1 LIDDTTPKEAP
12 MEGIDQD
19 RLARILDAARHANGG
34 PAPSLREGAVRVA
47 VERPQLPPAKRRGV
61 PRALWLGLR
70 ALGALAVLAV
80 GAVHLQQYSMLY
92 SAIPTIGTLFIL
104 NFAAA
109 TAIGAGL
116 LAPLETLL
124 ARRWGGLAVGLLTL
138 AGIGVAATSFA
149 FLAISEQTPLF
160 GFMEPG
166 YDPPAILASRVA
178 EAVAVLSLGAFG
190 VARFVARAPMRRW

>member
-1 LIDDTTPKEAP
+1 
-12 MEGIDQD
+12 MEGIDQQ
-19 RLARILDAARHANGG
+19 RLARLRDAARQANGG
-34 PAPSLREGAVRVA
+34 PVPSSQGAVRVA
-47 VERPQLPPAKRRGV
+47 VERPTPPRANRRGAT
-61 PRALWLGLR
+61 RALWLGAR

-80 GAVHLQQYSMLY
+80 GAVHLQQYSILY

-104 NFAAA
+104 NFVGA
-109 TAIGAGL
+109 TAIGVGL

-124 ARRWGGLAVGLLTL
+124 GRRWGGLAVGLLTL
-138 AGIGVAATSFA
+138 AGIGLAATSFA

-178 EAVAVLSLGAFG
+178 EAVAVVSLGAFG
-190 VARFVARAPMRRW
+190 LARFAVRAPMRRW